1 MISSDTGCLRD
12 RTRILVTHGIGFLDK
27 VDIIYVMKDGAVAEV
42 GSYVELMASKGAF
55 SEFLTTYQNE
65 GAKSAKDE
73 SNEVTKKR
81 KKTLSTSS
89 KGIPIHRQLSADARH
104 PSGSSP
110 RSWAH
115 FQVSVGHDED
125 DDVSVNAKIRS
136 RSLREND
143 ADDRTDSAFSVQ
155 RETQPLVSSEDD
167 GQLVEEEM
175 AMVGRVKW
183 SVYLKYIENIGGG
196 VAVFCLLMYFVG
208 QGLQIGANAWLS
220 VWADANEKT
229 NGSSTVDKVRKSQKI
244 F

>member
-27 VDIIYVMKDGAVAEV
+27 VDQIYVMKDGAVAEV
-42 GSYVELMASKGAF
+42 GSYEELMASKGAF

-65 GAKSAKDE
+65 GMKCATDK

-81 KKTLSTSS
+81 RNTLSTSS
-89 KGIPIHRQLSADARH
+89 KGIPIHRQLSTEARH

-115 FQVSVGHDED
+115 FQFSVGHNED
-125 DDVSVNAKIRS
+125 NDVLADTKIRS
-136 RSLREND
+136 RSQREND
-143 ADDRTDSAFSVQ
+143 ADHQTDSAFSVQ

-167 GQLVEEEM
+167 GQLVEEEL

-183 SVYLKYIENIGGG
+183 SVYLKYIENIGTP

-208 QGLQIGANAWLS
+208 QGLQIGGNAWLS

-229 NGSSTVDKVRKSQKI
+229 NGSSTVEKV
-244 F
+244 

>member
-12 RTRILVTHGIGFLDK
+12 RTRILVTHSIGFLDK
-27 VDIIYVMKDGAVAEV
+27 VDRIYVMKDGAVAEV
-42 GSYVELMASKGAF
+42 GSYEELMASKGAF
-55 SEFLTTYQNE
+55 SEFLTNYQNE
-65 GAKSAKDE
+65 AKKSATDK

-81 KKTLSTSS
+81 RNTLSTSS

-104 PSGSSP
+104 PSGTSP

-115 FQVSVGHDED
+115 FQFSVDHDEE
-125 DDVSVNAKIRS
+125 DDVSVDSKIRS

-143 ADDRTDSAFSVQ
+143 EDARTDSAFSVQ
-155 RETQPLVSSEDD
+155 RETQPLVPSEDD
-167 GQLVEEEM
+167 GQLVEEEV

-183 SVYLKYIENIGGG
+183 SVYLKYVENIGAA

-229 NGSSTVDKVRKSQKI
+229 NGSSTVEKVRSGKR
-244 F
+244 